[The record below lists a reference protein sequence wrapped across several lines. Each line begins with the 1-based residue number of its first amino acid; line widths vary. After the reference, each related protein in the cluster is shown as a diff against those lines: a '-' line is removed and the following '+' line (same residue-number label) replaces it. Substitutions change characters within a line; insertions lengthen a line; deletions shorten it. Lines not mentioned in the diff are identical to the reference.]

1 MNQSP
6 QRVRVTRTRTA
17 TTRARRPS
25 LRTEITSQSPLGAAY
40 LSSLMRAQLR
50 LSLTVVATLAVV
62 LGALPLLF
70 AIVPATRRL
79 EVLGLPLPWVLLG
92 LLVYPAAVIS
102 ARQYTR
108 AAERI
113 EAQFSDV
120 VGDR

>member
-17 TTRARRPS
+17 TTSARRPS

-50 LSLTVVATLAVV
+50 LSLTVVATLTVV

-79 EVLGLPLPWVLLG
+79 EVLGLPLPWVILG

>member
-50 LSLTVVATLAVV
+50 LSLTVVATLTVA

>member
-50 LSLTVVATLAVV
+50 LSLTVVATLTVV

-79 EVLGLPLPWVLLG
+79 EILGLPLPWVLLG

>member
-50 LSLTVVATLAVV
+50 LSLTVVATLTVA

-79 EVLGLPLPWVLLG
+79 EVLGLPLPWVILG

>member
-50 LSLTVVATLAVV
+50 LSLTVVTTLTVV

-79 EVLGLPLPWVLLG
+79 EVLGLPLPWVILG

>member
-50 LSLTVVATLAVV
+50 LSLTVVATLTVV

-79 EVLGLPLPWVLLG
+79 EILGLPLPWVILG

>member
-50 LSLTVVATLAVV
+50 LSLTVVATLTVV

-79 EVLGLPLPWVLLG
+79 EVLGLPLPWVILG